1 MKESLLPVNQR
12 NGKERRGEEK
22 KQQKETR
29 KGVRRRGN
37 EKMSVRN
44 PDTVCEAV
52 SKPHSKQWTQSY
64 KPELRG
70 KEKVTVTQRETAA
83 PSLLFKNHFCILNIC

>member
-12 NGKERRGEEK
+12 NRKERIGKEK

-37 EKMSVRN
+37 EKMTLYVKLYVN
-44 PDTVCEAV
+44 P
-52 SKPHSKQWTQSY
+52 
-64 KPELRG
+64 
-70 KEKVTVTQRETAA
+70 TAN
-83 PSLLFKNHFCILNIC
+83 SGHLITNQN

>member
-12 NGKERRGEEK
+12 NRKERIGKEK

-37 EKMSVRN
+37 VMN

-52 SKPHSKQWTQSY
+52 SKPHSKQCAGRTITNQ
-64 KPELRG
+64 K
-70 KEKVTVTQRETAA
+70 
-83 PSLLFKNHFCILNIC
+83 